1 MVPMSL
7 GNQTKAQ
14 RQHGATVGGIQQELT
29 LKDFVS
35 GHSPSCHHY
44 DLSKGTGL

>member
-29 LKDFVS
+29 LKDIVS

-44 DLSKGTGL
+44 DLSKGSGL

>member
-7 GNQTKAQ
+7 GNQIKVQ

-29 LKDFVS
+29 LKDIIS
-35 GHSPSCHHY
+35 GRSPSNYHY
-44 DLSKGTGL
+44 DLSMGSGL